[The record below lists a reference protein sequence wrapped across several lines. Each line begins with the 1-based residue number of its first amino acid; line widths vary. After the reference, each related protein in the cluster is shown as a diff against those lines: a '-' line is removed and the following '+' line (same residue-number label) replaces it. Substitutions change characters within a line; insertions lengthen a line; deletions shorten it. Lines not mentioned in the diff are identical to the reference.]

1 MNNWTLSGKL
11 GKDAETRTLD
21 SGKTVITFSLATDET
36 RKGADG
42 QPTKETLWTR
52 VSYFVQTANVAQ
64 YLKKGATVL
73 VEGRPRAGHYT
84 DKNGNVVDTLDM
96 VCNRLEI
103 MAFAKDGA
111 EGQKEARSGTNTPKV
126 EDLPV
131 ENDKMPF

>member
-73 VEGRPRAGHYT
+73 
-84 DKNGNVVDTLDM
+84 
-96 VCNRLEI
+96 
-103 MAFAKDGA
+103 AKRITQRTA
-111 EGQKEARSGTNTPKV
+111 QRYVASY
-126 EDLPV
+126 
-131 ENDKMPF
+131 

>member
-1 MNNWTLSGKL
+1 M
-11 GKDAETRTLD
+11 
-21 SGKTVITFSLATDET
+21 KTTIEKTDET

-73 VEGRPRAGHYT
+73 VEGRPKAGHYT

-103 MAFAKDGA
+103 LAFAKDGA
-111 EGQKEARSGTNTPKV
+111 EGQKEARSGTNTPQV
-126 EDLPV
+126 DNQPAPTDDLP
-131 ENDKMPF
+131 FRA